1 MSRDP
6 SSKKHL
12 FVINPQ
18 SFLNFKEINRVMAEI
33 TRCFER
39 VQGARPLPSDT
50 AAPDLP
56 SFYAPESPYAIHIS
70 RFSRDAVIIIRK
82 YLALAGGETP
92 VRVYAIGGDG
102 VVFDCLNG
110 IAGLPNAELAIVPYG
125 TGSDF
130 LQAFGGKELVPVI
143 WNIAE
148 QIKAPA
154 IPADIIDCGGIYAL
168 NSCAVGI
175 EAKRVVRSYPM
186 LRALRKL
193 RRRSAAL
200 TEAILGIAGIMELF
214 DTASMEQRYRVRID
228 DEEIE
233 GVLPLIHIANS
244 PGYPVGKSV
253 VPEAVPDD
261 GLLDMVIGRKT
272 SLAASL
278 RFLPGCLRGEHRKF
292 SKYSI
297 YRRARSV
304 SVSSD
309 QPLCVILDGDVF
321 FDTSFNARA
330 LRHAV
335 RIASPGGR
343 PFNNRRAD
351 HAEQ

>member
-1 MSRDP
+1 MNQDP
-6 SSKKHL
+6 ASKKHL
-12 FVINPQ
+12 FVINPR
-18 SFLNFKEINRVMAEI
+18 SFLNYKEINRVIAEI

-39 VQGARPLPSDT
+39 TQSARRAPS
-50 AAPDLP
+50 ANGKPDLP
-56 SFYAPESPYAIHIS
+56 SFYSAESAYAIHIS

-82 YLALAGGETP
+82 YMALAGRETP

-130 LQAFGGKELVPVI
+130 LQAFGGKELVPI
-143 WNIAE
+143 MWNIAE
-148 QIKAPA
+148 QIKAPSLS
-154 IPADIIDCGGIYAL
+154 ADIIDCGGIYAL

-175 EAKRVVRSYPM
+175 EAKIVIRSYPM
-186 LRALRKL
+186 LRALWKF

-200 TEAILGIAGIMELF
+200 TSAILCVAGVMELF
-214 DTASMEQRYRVRID
+214 DAESMDQRYRVRMD

-244 PGYPVGKSV
+244 PGYPVRKSV

-261 GLLDMVIGRKT
+261 GLLDIVVGRKT
-272 SLAASL
+272 PLATRL
-278 RFLPGCLRGEHRKF
+278 RFVSGYLKGQHKKF
-292 SKYSI
+292 SQYGV
-297 YRRARSV
+297 YRRIRSV

-309 QPLCVILDGDVF
+309 QPLCIILDGDVF
-321 FDTSFNARA
+321 FDTSFTARV
-330 LRHAV
+330 LPQAV

-343 PFNNRRAD
+343 PFKKQDA
-351 HAEQ
+351 